1 MVLGGTA
8 GTCPADV
15 GLLARGAKQTLITF
29 GVKMNCELELTS
41 QIRAVVK
48 SSLFQFKAASKIKV
62 GLLEC
67 TVCGG

>member
-15 GLLARGAKQTLITF
+15 GSSAREVKQTLIKF
-29 GVKMNCELELTS
+29 GVKMTCELELTS
-41 QIRAVVK
+41 PIRAVVT